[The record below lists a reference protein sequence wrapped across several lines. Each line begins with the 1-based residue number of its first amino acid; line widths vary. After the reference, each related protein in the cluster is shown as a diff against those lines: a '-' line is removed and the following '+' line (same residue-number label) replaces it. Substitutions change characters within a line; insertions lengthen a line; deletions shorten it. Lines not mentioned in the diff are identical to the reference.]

1 MIDERSVFDQP
12 GKNDM
17 RTYENIWKIRTGQ
30 GDYYTTVCLPDYPY
44 FKKYCNMIA
53 IYSGKEQAL
62 DADSKAIQIINF
74 PEKLHLA

>member
-17 RTYENIWKIRTGQ
+17 RTYENIWKIPTGQ
-30 GDYYTTVCLPDYPY
+30 GDYYTTVCLPDCHY

-53 IYSGKEQAL
+53 IYSDKEQAL
-62 DADSKAIQIINF
+62 DADSEAIQRINF
-74 PEKLHLA
+74 PENLHQA